1 MQYSEESSS
10 ESEVVNNTI
19 EVNKYSQFNHESN
32 NSSFVNNALNNFN
45 RHIKMT

>member
-19 EVNKYSQFNHESN
+19 EVNKNSQCNHDNN
-32 NSSFVNNALNNFN
+32 NSSFVNNALNDFN

>member
-19 EVNKYSQFNHESN
+19 EVNKYSQCNHENN
-32 NSSFVNNALNNFN
+32 NSSFVNNALNDFN
-45 RHIKMT
+45 RHITMT